1 MKNIK
6 KFEDFEVNNE
16 NLYLPDAEGMPVLTD
31 TSSPIKYPHNE
42 YKIGEKVQ
50 VSVYAD
56 KHAEKCGIIGPP
68 NKMKKDVD
76 SVLIDFDDGSSD
88 YVPMT
93 SISRI

>member
-6 KFEDFEVNNE
+6 KFEEYEVNNE
-16 NLYLPDAEGMPVLTD
+16 NLYLPDAEGVPVLTD
-31 TSSPIKYPHNE
+31 TSAPIKYPHNE

-56 KHAEKCGIIGPP
+56 KHGEKIGIIGVPT
-68 NKMKKDVD
+68 KMKKDID
-76 SVLIDFDDGSSD
+76 SVLINFDDGSSD

-93 SISRI
+93 SINRI